1 MGKTRGFTLIELMVT
16 IAVMAVVAM
25 MAAPTFTSLIRKNQ
39 LNMDARDFENKLK
52 ETRSNALLRQKTQN
66 LSIDANDTEAWQPSA
81 EIEWDSTLSSSVNK
95 ITYNMLGLLDS
106 TTNLCF
112 ILQHKKDAD
121 LKAVIIIRRT
131 GLVIYDTSKT
141 DCSHLGT
148 D

>member
-16 IAVMAVVAM
+16 IAVMAVIAM

-39 LNMDARDFENKLK
+39 LNTNARDFENKLK

-66 LSIDANDTEAWQPSA
+66 LSIDANDAEAWRPNT
-81 EIEWDSTLSSSVNK
+81 EIEWNSTLSSSVNK

-112 ILQHKKDAD
+112 VLQHKKDTAF
-121 LKAVIIIRRT
+121 KAVIIVRRT
-131 GLVIYDTSKT
+131 GLVIYDKSRT
-141 DCSHLGT
+141 DCSNLGT